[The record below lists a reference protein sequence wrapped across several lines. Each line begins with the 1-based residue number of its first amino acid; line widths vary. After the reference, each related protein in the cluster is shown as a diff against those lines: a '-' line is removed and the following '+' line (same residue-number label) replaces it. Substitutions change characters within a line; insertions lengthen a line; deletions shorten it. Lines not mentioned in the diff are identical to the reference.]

1 MTHEATTEPDLELA
15 SPGRR
20 LAGWAIEWGF
30 GLVLFLLLLLVAG
43 AVGEGSGDGGT
54 VLVLGMLAS
63 AVVYIVWLL
72 VAASRGQ
79 TPGKQILGMYV
90 VKKDDRVAG
99 LGYVLLREIVVKTLV
114 AILGAIIFGIGWF
127 IAALWCTWDKDRQ
140 CLWDKVIDT
149 RVVHARHGI
158 ADALVL
164 DWRDTGDEGSVS
176 RETGEA
182 AENLRTL
189 GELHERG
196 LLTDEEYEERRAREM
211 ERL

>member
-30 GLVLFLLLLLVAG
+30 GLVLLLVAG

-99 LGYVLLREIVVKTLV
+99 LGYILLREIVVKTLV
-114 AILGAIIFGIGWF
+114 AILGAIMFS
-127 IAALWCTWDKDRQ
+127 ASA
-140 CLWDKVIDT
+140 
-149 RVVHARHGI
+149 
-158 ADALVL
+158 
-164 DWRDTGDEGSVS
+164 GS
-176 RETGEA
+176 
-182 AENLRTL
+182 
-189 GELHERG
+189 
-196 LLTDEEYEERRAREM
+196 
-211 ERL
+211 

>member
-1 MTHEATTEPDLELA
+1 M
-15 SPGRR
+15 
-20 LAGWAIEWGF
+20 
-30 GLVLFLLLLLVAG
+30 
-43 AVGEGSGDGGT
+43 
-54 VLVLGMLAS
+54 LVLGMLAY

-79 TPGKQILGMYV
+79 TPAKQILGMYV

-99 LGYVLLREIVVKTLV
+99 LGYVLLREIVIKALV
-114 AILGAIIFGIGWF
+114 GILGAIIFGIGWF

-140 CLWDKVIDT
+140 CLWDKMIDT
-149 RVVHARHGI
+149 RVVHARHGV

-164 DWRDTGDEGSVS
+164 DWRDAGGKGRVD

-182 AENLRTL
+182 AENLQTL
-189 GELHERG
+189 EDLHNRG
-196 LLTDEEYEERRAREM
+196 LLTDEEYEERRAREV

>member
-1 MTHEATTEPDLELA
+1 MTDADATQPELELA

-79 TPGKQILGMYV
+79 TPGKQILSMYV

-99 LGYVLLREIVVKTLV
+99 LGYVLLREIVIKALV
-114 AILGAIIFGIGWF
+114 GILGAIIFGIGWF

-140 CLWDKVIDT
+140 CLWDKMIDT
-149 RVVHARHGI
+149 RVVHARHGV

-164 DWRDTGDEGSVS
+164 DWRDAGGKGRVD

-182 AENLRTL
+182 AENLQTL
-189 GELHERG
+189 EDLHNRG
-196 LLTDEEYEERRAREM
+196 LLTDEEYEERRAREV